1 MKSLLNFLYKYNH
14 LLLFVIIE
22 LLCFSFIV
30 KYNNYHRVVFLN
42 SSNTISGFIFEKSS
56 IIKNYFNLQTIN
68 DKLASEN
75 ARLRNQL
82 RQIKESDIF
91 LKSVVPIDS
100 SITRAIPARVIN
112 NSVNKH
118 DNYITL
124 NKGFKDGVRP
134 DMGVISSDG
143 IVGVVVNVSRNY
155 STVLSV
161 LNERWSVNAKLL
173 KSNNFGTLK
182 WDGNNP
188 RQAIL
193 SEIPYH
199 VEVNEGDTIVTSGF
213 STIFPEGIN
222 IGTATLIEYNSG
234 DNFKKIWV
242 QLSVDFSNVNYVEVI
257 ESKIFKERLD
267 LEKLTNNE

>member
-14 LLLFVIIE
+14 LLLFIIIE
-22 LLCFSFIV
+22 ILCISFII
-30 KYNNYHRVVFLN
+30 KYNNYHRVIFTN
-42 SSNTISGFIFEKSS
+42 SSNAISGFVYDKSNK
-56 IIKNYFNLQTIN
+56 IENYFKLQIIN
-68 DKLASEN
+68 DQLASEN
-75 ARLRNQL
+75 AKLRNQL
-82 RQIKESDIF
+82 RLIKESDIF
-91 LKSVVPIDS
+91 LKAVVPIDS
-100 SITRAIPARVIN
+100 NITRAIPARVIN

-118 DNYITL
+118 DNYLTL

-134 DMGVISSDG
+134 DMGVISADG

-155 STVLSV
+155 STVLSL

-173 KSNNFGTLK
+173 KSNYFGTLS
-182 WDGNNP
+182 WDGKNP

-199 VEVNEGDTIVTSGF
+199 VEINEGDTVVTSGF

-222 IGTATLIEYNSG
+222 IGTTTLVEYNSG
-234 DNFKKIWV
+234 DNFKKIWI
-242 QLSVDFSNVNYVEVI
+242 QLSVDFSNISYVEII
-257 ESKIFKERLD
+257 ENKIFKERTD

>member
-42 SSNTISGFIFEKSS
+42 SSNSVSGFFYEKSS
-56 IIKNYFNLQTIN
+56 IIKNYFNLQKIN
-68 DKLASEN
+68 DGLASEN

-82 RQIKESDIF
+82 RQIKESDIY
-91 LKSVVPIDS
+91 LKAVVPIDS
-100 SITRAIPARVIN
+100 SITRAITARVIN

-124 NKGFKDGVRP
+124 NKGYKDGVRP

-143 IVGVVVNVSRNY
+143 VVGVVVNVSRNY

-188 RQAIL
+188 RQAVL

-199 VEVNEGDTIVTSGF
+199 VEVNEGDTVVTSGF

-257 ESKIFKERLD
+257 ESRIFKERLD